1 MTDDPRHDELRAL
14 LGAYALDAVDPEET
28 RAVEDHLRECPQCR
42 AEVEQHRSVAALLGN
57 VGASAPAG
65 LWDRIAA
72 SLDEPERT
80 DRGAE
85 APFAF
90 DAPASRNG
98 SGSAAAPTSSV
109 GERTERTDRTDR
121 TDRTGPEVVA
131 FPAGG
136 RRSHPRRRPGPAAI
150 VVAAAAA
157 CVLLAGTVGVL
168 TFRHQQE
175 RVDDLAAQ
183 VAAGRDQRSAGA
195 ALADPDST
203 VVRLSSGD
211 GQLVMR
217 AVVTEEGT
225 GYLLGGNLPAA
236 GVGSTY
242 QLWGLTDRRAVSLG
256 VLGPEP
262 GVVAFK
268 VEDPMTALAIT
279 SETRGGADRP
289 TSAPLVSGAL
299 RPEGIDATS
308 TS

>member
-1 MTDDPRHDELRAL
+1 MTDDPRHDEIRAL

-57 VGASAPAG
+57 VGAAAPAG

-72 SLDEPERT
+72 SLDEQERQPGSIT
-80 DRGAE
+80 
-85 APFAF
+85 APLTW
-90 DAPASRNG
+90 DATAPPNG
-98 SGSAAAPTSSV
+98 SNRPVHLATPGGSAGGPT
-109 GERTERTDRTDR
+109 
-121 TDRTGPEVVA
+121 VVA
-131 FPAGG
+131 FPADG
-136 RRSHPRRRPGPAAI
+136 RRGATRRRGPAAL
-150 VVAAAAA
+150 VAAVAAA
-157 CVLLAGTVGVL
+157 CVLLVAAVGVL
-168 TFRHQQE
+168 TFRHQQQ

-183 VAAGRDQRSAGA
+183 VAAGRDQRSAGE

-225 GYLLGGNLPAA
+225 GYLLGGNLPDA
-236 GVGSTY
+236 GAGATY
-242 QLWGLTDRRAVSLG
+242 QLWGLADRQAVSLG
-256 VLGPEP
+256 VLGPTP
-262 GVVAFK
+262 GIVAFQ

-279 SETRGGADRP
+279 SEAQGGADQP

-299 RPEGIDATS
+299 RPRAADTTS

>member
-1 MTDDPRHDELRAL
+1 MIDEPRHDELRDL
-14 LGAYALDAVDPEET
+14 LGAYALDAVDPDE
-28 RAVEDHLRECPQCR
+28 ALLVEAHLRECPQCR

-57 VGASAPAG
+57 VGAAAPAG

-72 SLDEPERT
+72 SLDEPEQAGT
-80 DRGAE
+80 SSA
-85 APFAF
+85 APF
-90 DAPASRNG
+90 PLNGAS
-98 SGSAAAPTSSV
+98 SPAPTPGGDGDGDGLSS
-109 GERTERTDRTDR
+109 
-121 TDRTGPEVVA
+121 PEVVA
-131 FPAGG
+131 FPVGG
-136 RRSHPRRRPGPAAI
+136 RGARPRRRPGAAV
-150 VVAAAAA
+150 VVAAVAAA

-183 VAAGRDQRSAGA
+183 LEAGQVQRSAGD

-225 GYLLGGNLPAA
+225 GYLLGGNLPDA
-236 GVGSTY
+236 GAGSTY
-242 QLWGLTDRRAVSLG
+242 QLWGLADRQAVSLG
-256 VLGPEP
+256 VLGPDP
-262 GVVAFK
+262 GIVAFQ

-279 SETRGGADRP
+279 NEARGGADQP

-299 RPEGIDATS
+299 HPVVADTTLTS
-308 TS
+308 

>member
-1 MTDDPRHDELRAL
+1 
-14 LGAYALDAVDPEET
+14 
-28 RAVEDHLRECPQCR
+28 
-42 AEVEQHRSVAALLGN
+42 
-57 VGASAPAG
+57 
-65 LWDRIAA
+65 
-72 SLDEPERT
+72 
-80 DRGAE
+80 
-85 APFAF
+85 
-90 DAPASRNG
+90 
-98 SGSAAAPTSSV
+98 
-109 GERTERTDRTDR
+109 
-121 TDRTGPEVVA
+121 
-131 FPAGG
+131 
-136 RRSHPRRRPGPAAI
+136 
-150 VVAAAAA
+150 
-157 CVLLAGTVGVL
+157 
-168 TFRHQQE
+168 
-175 RVDDLAAQ
+175 LAAQ